1 LSSDTHRT
9 VAQVAP
15 GSIAEESGIQP
26 GDVVLSIDGKPVLD
40 RFDYRTRTDVASL
53 VLRVRQADGLELEVE
68 IEKDEDE
75 DLGLAF
81 DDALMD
87 ECGSCRNDCVF
98 CFIRQLPD
106 GMRPTLYF
114 RDDDLRMSFLS
125 GNYVTLTNLDEAGMQ
140 RLIDLHLSP
149 VNVSVH
155 TTDPALRVR
164 MMGNRFAGRI
174 MEQLARIVGAG
185 IRVNA
190 QIVLCRGWNDGEAFD
205 RTMRDLDTLGDA
217 LGSIAAVPVGLT
229 RYRDLKGLPDLLPYD
244 RDAAREM
251 IARVDRWRATFMA
264 RRGTATVHA
273 SDEMYLR
280 ADLPIPAE
288 DYYEDYPQLEN
299 GVGIVALFR
308 RELAEGIA
316 KRRRRKA
323 FRSAPMSRVVHV
335 ATGTDAAPFLAEA
348 ATKAGPLYGVELR
361 VHPVANRF
369 FGETV
374 TVAGLV
380 TGADLVET
388 LRAPLAEAAA
398 VAGDGEREAGADAP
412 RLLVPSCMLKADEA
426 VFLDGATLPEVEAA
440 LRCRI
445 AVALPTGAGLL
456 EALDAMTRETR
467 EGTWN
472 G

>member
-1 LSSDTHRT
+1 MSSDAHRT

-26 GDVVLSIDGKPVLD
+26 DDVLVSIDGKPVLD
-40 RFDYRTRTDVASL
+40 RFDYRTRTAVEAL
-53 VLRVRQADGLELEVE
+53 TVLVRQADGEELEVE

-87 ECGSCRNDCVF
+87 DCGSCRNDCVF

-140 RLIDLHLSP
+140 RLIALRLSP
-149 VNVSVH
+149 INVSVH
-155 TTDPALRVR
+155 TTDPELRVR

-174 MEQLARIVGAG
+174 MEQLRRLVDAG

-205 RTMRDLDTLGDA
+205 RTMRDLDTLGAA
-217 LGSIAAVPVGLT
+217 LGSVAAVPVGLT
-229 RYRDLKGLPDLLPYD
+229 RYRDLKGLPGLLPYD
-244 RDAAREM
+244 RDSARET
-251 IARVDRWRATFMA
+251 IARVDRWRTAFTES
-264 RRGTATVHA
+264 RGTATVHA
-273 SDEMYLR
+273 ADELYLR
-280 ADLPIPAE
+280 AGLPIPGE
-288 DYYEDYPQLEN
+288 GYYEDYPQLEN
-299 GVGIVALFR
+299 GVGLIALFR
-308 RELAEGIA
+308 RELREGLA
-316 KRRRRKA
+316 ARRRR
-323 FRSAPMSRVVHV
+323 RSLPVAPLGAVVHI
-335 ATGTDAAPFLAEA
+335 ATGTDAAPFLEEA
-348 ATKAGPLYGVELR
+348 GRRAGPAYGVEFR

-380 TGADLVET
+380 TGADLVAT
-388 LRAPLAEAAA
+388 LRAPLADAGLKEGAGEA
-398 VAGDGEREAGADAP
+398 P
-412 RLLVPSCMLKADEA
+412 HLLIPACMLKADEE
-426 VFLDGATLPEVEAA
+426 VFLDGVTLQEAEATLG
-440 LRCRI
+440 CRI
-445 AVALPTGAGLL
+445 AVAPPTGSGLL
-456 EALDAMTRETR
+456 EALDALTRDAR
-467 EGTWN
+467 EGIRH